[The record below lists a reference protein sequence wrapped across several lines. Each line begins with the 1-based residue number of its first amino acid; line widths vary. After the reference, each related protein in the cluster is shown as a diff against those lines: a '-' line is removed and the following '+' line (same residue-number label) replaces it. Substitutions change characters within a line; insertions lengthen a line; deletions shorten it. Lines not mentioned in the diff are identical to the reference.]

1 MKVLVTGASGFVGQH
16 VVLQLLR
23 RGHVVT
29 AVGRHE
35 AKARGFDW
43 FDRVRFIECDI
54 HCPITDPF
62 EKFGRPE
69 VVIHLAWP
77 GLPNYKSLFHFE
89 KNLPADYRFLK
100 ALVEGGANHLLIAG
114 TCLEYGMQNG
124 ALTEMM
130 PTMPS
135 NPYALAKDTLRKLL
149 QSLQVQHRFTLQ
161 WSRLFYMYGVGQN
174 SNSLLAQL
182 DHAINNGESSF
193 NMSGGEQ
200 LRDYLPVEVVASRL
214 VLLIEHSHWNGV
226 VNICSSKPISVRRL
240 VEQHLINRKIEIQL
254 NLGHYPY
261 PEHEPMAF
269 WGDTQFINLQT
280 E

>member
-16 VVLQLLR
+16 VVLQLLK

-149 QSLQVQHRFTLQ
+149 QSYNYNIALHCN
-161 WSRLFYMYGVGQN
+161 G
-174 SNSLLAQL
+174 L
-182 DHAINNGESSF
+182 DCF
-193 NMSGGEQ
+193 
-200 LRDYLPVEVVASRL
+200 
-214 VLLIEHSHWNGV
+214 
-226 VNICSSKPISVRRL
+226 ICMGSVRTQI
-240 VEQHLINRKIEIQL
+240 VCWHNLIMPLI
-254 NLGHYPY
+254 
-261 PEHEPMAF
+261 MANPPLIC
-269 WGDTQFINLQT
+269 QEENN
-280 E
+280 

>member
-16 VVLQLLR
+16 VVLQLLK

-29 AVGRHE
+29 AVGRHG

-69 VVIHLAWP
+69 AVIHLAWP

-100 ALVEGGANHLLIAG
+100 ALVEGGASHLLIAG

-130 PTMPS
+130 PTKPS
-135 NPYALAKDTLRKLL
+135 
-149 QSLQVQHRFTLQ
+149 
-161 WSRLFYMYGVGQN
+161 G
-174 SNSLLAQL
+174 
-182 DHAINNGESSF
+182 
-193 NMSGGEQ
+193 
-200 LRDYLPVEVVASRL
+200 
-214 VLLIEHSHWNGV
+214 
-226 VNICSSKPISVRRL
+226 
-240 VEQHLINRKIEIQL
+240 
-254 NLGHYPY
+254 
-261 PEHEPMAF
+261 
-269 WGDTQFINLQT
+269 
-280 E
+280 